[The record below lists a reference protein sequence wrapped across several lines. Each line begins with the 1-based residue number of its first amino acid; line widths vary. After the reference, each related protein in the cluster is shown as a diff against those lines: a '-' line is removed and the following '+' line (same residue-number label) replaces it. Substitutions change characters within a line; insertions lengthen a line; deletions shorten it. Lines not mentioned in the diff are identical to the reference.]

1 MRHRFHVTP
10 PLAEGATISLQG
22 DELHHATRVVRV
34 REGEEVELFDGS
46 GATFSGVV
54 ETATRDETQ
63 VRVMMRV
70 QSQRESPLALTL
82 AMSII
87 QLEKFELV
95 LQKATELGVQRI
107 IPLVTHR
114 IEVRA
119 ERYRGKAERWER
131 IIFEAVKQSGRAVV
145 PQLETPIDFAKAI
158 EREGAIILFDADVEP
173 STMPATLPS
182 ATIFI
187 GPEGGWSEEE
197 LSLARERKA
206 IFQRL
211 GPRRL
216 RAETAA
222 IVAAA
227 ILTARFG
234 DI

>member
-1 MRHRFHVTP
+1 MRHRFHVP
-10 PLAEGATISLQG
+10 LPLAEGATIPLQG

-34 REGEEVELFDGS
+34 HVGEEVELFDGS
-46 GATFSGVV
+46 GATFSGIV
-54 ETATRDETQ
+54 ETATRDETR
-63 VRVMMRV
+63 VRVVKRIE
-70 QSQRESPLALTL
+70 SHRESPLALTL

-107 IPLVTHR
+107 IPLVTDR

-145 PQLETPIDFAKAI
+145 PQLETPADFAKAI
-158 EREGAIILFDADVEP
+158 EREGAIVLFDADIEP
-173 STMPATLPS
+173 TTMPTTLSS

-197 LSLARERKA
+197 LSLARDRKA